1 MEEKVQ
7 VQAVPDAD
15 TNPQSQETAVL
26 EQAVENGEVDKSFG
40 LQDDGVYKVN
50 LDEPAETEKNAV
62 QGETTDSVQDTGE
75 QSTESGEKAKVALRD
90 EPNQKDEITEN
101 KEKVLEESDS
111 PLELIKDDKVE
122 EAIETVPSVKE
133 KEFVEEQQVLPENID
148 KLVKFMQDTGG
159 TVEDYVNLNRDV
171 TNMDNTSLLR
181 EYYQK
186 TKPHLNSEDIDF
198 LFNKNFAYNGDEDDP
213 QDIKAK
219 QLAFKEELFNAQ
231 NHFTSSKDEYYAD
244 LKLRKQNDISPEQTE
259 AIEFYNNH
267 KQQQEGSKIRQEDFQ
282 KETNKVFNDNF
293 KGFDFNVGENKYRFK
308 VENPNKI
315 KESQMNIST
324 FIGSHLDSKGH
335 IVDAKKYHK
344 ALFTAQNADKVANH
358 FYDQGRAD
366 AIKES
371 AKKSKNINM
380 DPRSDNSS
388 MPKNNTSGVRAISND
403 NDNPNKLRIKKWKK

>member
-15 TNPQSQETAVL
+15 KNPQSQETAVL
-26 EQAVENGEVDKSFG
+26 EKAIESGEVDKSFG

-50 LDEPAETEKNAV
+50 LDEPSKPEQDAI

-75 QSTESGEKAKVALRD
+75 QSTESGETTKVALRD
-90 EPNQKDEITEN
+90 EPNVE
-101 KEKVLEESDS
+101 EKTVEPEEEVLEESDS
-111 PLELIKDDKVE
+111 PLQLIKDEEVE
-122 EAIETVPSVKE
+122 ETSETVASDKE
-133 KEFVEEQQVLPENID
+133 NELVTEQQVLPENID
-148 KLVKFMQDTGG
+148 KLVKFMEDTGG

-171 TNMDNTSLLR
+171 SKMDNTSLLR

-186 TKPHLNSEDIDF
+186 TKPHLDAEDIDF

-231 NHFTSSKDEYYAD
+231 KHFTSSKDEYYAD
-244 LKLRKQNDISPEQTE
+244 LKLRKQNDMSPEQTE

-267 KQQQEGSKIRQEDFQ
+267 KQQQEGSKVRQEDFKKQ
-282 KETNKVFNDNF
+282 TNKVFNDNF
-293 KGFDFNVGENKYRFK
+293 KGFDFNVGESKYRFK
-308 VENPNKI
+308 VENPDKV
-315 KESQMNIST
+315 KEFQMNIST
-324 FIGSHLDSKGH
+324 FIGSHLDKEGH
-335 IVDAKKYHK
+335 IKDARKYHK
-344 ALFTAQNADKVANH
+344 ALFTAQNADKIANH

-366 AIKES
+366 AIKDS
-371 AKKSKNINM
+371 AKKAKNINM

-388 MPKNNTSGVRAISND
+388 MPKTNTSGIRAISSD
-403 NDNPNKLRIKKWKK
+403 NNNPNKLRMKKWK